1 MITCGSVGQTVVNV
15 NCGCGCGDSGTGGG
29 TGGGGTGGGGTGGGG
44 TGGGGI
50 DPFPPPNL
58 APPSKFPPGSGA
70 GGAAGT
76 GDTLTILPTCVQ
88 IDDIS
93 RDFGSP
99 GYAFLQYD
107 FHSALIATLNATG
120 KFNSAIDQLVS
131 VRLSVMGLAYSGF
144 ESGVGTIPLI
154 GGIRLAKFIQFN
166 NIEVP
171 WPNTIES
178 IGGSFGGIIRIGY
191 FAYNY
196 GGVVDLVVNP
206 ANPETGAILLDGE
219 FPRPGIWTDDNPKS
233 KRDPA
238 WDKVCII
245 GFVSHKKAENGL
257 PLCSVQNPFHAIPE
271 NPEQMAG
278 GTFNPATG
286 NYEGGQVETRRG
298 IAVKIGSILNW
309 SFVPIGNTGFV
320 DIVVLDPNGYTT
332 VQQHY
337 DLAVQGPSGSTPI
350 LTRGCAFLVTGSGS
364 GGGRTFLLTR
374 S

>member
-1 MITCGSVGQTVVNV
+1 MIQCGGTIGGTVVNV
-15 NCGCGCGDSGTGGG
+15 NCGCGCGDS
-29 TGGGGTGGGGTGGGG
+29 GGTGGGG

-76 GDTLTILPTCVQ
+76 GDTLTILPTCVK
-88 IDDIS
+88 IEDIS

-107 FHSALIATLNATG
+107 FHAALISTLNATG
-120 KFNSAIDQLVS
+120 KFNSAVDQLVS
-131 VRLSVMGLAYSGF
+131 VRLSVTGLAYSGF

-178 IGGSFGGIIRIGY
+178 IGGSLGGIVRIGY

-196 GGVVDLVVNP
+196 AGVVDLVVSP
-206 ANPETGAILLDGE
+206 TNPETGAVLLDGE
-219 FPRPGIWTDDNPKS
+219 FPRPGIWTDENPKS

-257 PLCSVQNPFHAIPE
+257 PVCSVQNPFHAIPE
-271 NPEQMAG
+271 NPEQMSG
-278 GTFNPATG
+278 GGFNPASG
-286 NYEGGQVETRRG
+286 NYEGGQVETKRG
-298 IAVKIGSILNW
+298 LAVKIGSILNW

-320 DIVVLDPNGYTT
+320 DIIVVDVNGFSI
-332 VQQHY
+332 VQAHY
-337 DLAVQGPSGSTPI
+337 DLAVQGPSGSTTI
-350 LTRGCAFLVTGSGS
+350 ATRGCAFLVTGSGS